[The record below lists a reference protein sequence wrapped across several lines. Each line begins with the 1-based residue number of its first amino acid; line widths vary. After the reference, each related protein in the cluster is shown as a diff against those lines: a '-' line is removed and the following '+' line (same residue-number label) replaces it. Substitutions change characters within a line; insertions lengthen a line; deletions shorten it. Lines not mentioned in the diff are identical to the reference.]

1 MGSPGS
7 NRRGGWF
14 TSIGE
19 PSPVSEPTD
28 DPTMV
33 MDTDLVTGVP
43 SGYRSGGQT
52 PRIVT
57 DDTCWP

>member
-28 DPTMV
+28 DLTRT
-33 MDTDLVTGVP
+33 TDLTTGVLP
-43 SGYRSGGQT
+43 RYRSEGQT

-57 DDTCWP
+57 NGTRGP

>member
-28 DPTMV
+28 DLTMS
-33 MDTDLVTGVP
+33 TDLVTRVLP
-43 SGYRSGGQT
+43 RYRSGGQT
-52 PRIVT
+52 PGIVT
-57 DDTCWP
+57 NGTRGA